1 MASQAD
7 QAKGLFASLFDFN
20 FTSFITLKFLKVIYI
35 ILMAI
40 IGLGAVIMFFGLL
53 VSGTAA
59 GVLGAIFLVPILAF
73 LYLLIVRVYLESLAL
88 FFRIGENT
96 QAIRQSLGGSP
107 GPMPGGFGGYPSP
120 PQSQGPPPAP
130 GMGSWQ
136 TPAQPPQQPQQPPQ
150 APQQP
155 PAGGGWGSPPQQPPQ
170 PPQAPSGPGFP
181 PPGGGQ

>member
-1 MASQAD
+1 VASQAD

-40 IGLGAVIMFFGLL
+40 IGLGAIILFFGFLI
-53 VSGTAA
+53 SGTAA
-59 GVLGAIFLVPILAF
+59 GVLSAIFLVPIGAF
-73 LYLLIVRVYLESLAL
+73 LYLLVVRVYLESLAL

-107 GPMPGGFGGYPSP
+107 GSMPGSSGAFGGGYPTP
-120 PQSQGPPPAP
+120 PQPQGPPPDP
-130 GMGSWQ
+130 GLGSWQ
-136 TPAQPPQQPQQPPQ
+136 TPPQPQQPPGGAWGMPPQPQQPPQ
-150 APQQP
+150 
-155 PAGGGWGSPPQQPPQ
+155 SPP
-170 PPQAPSGPGFP
+170 GPGFP